1 MAVKQVSKE
10 EATKD
15 GRRWIFYNYLYLS
28 DGTRKKYKSKKFAT
42 RNEAVKAEQNFM
54 SKVEKKEINVT
65 DMTFKD
71 LYEEFYAYKS
81 DKVKSTTMRTYR
93 ERITSLK
100 ML

>member
-42 RNEAVKAEQNFM
+42 RNEAVKAEQNLFL
-54 SKVEKKEINVT
+54 KLRRKK
-65 DMTFKD
+65 
-71 LYEEFYAYKS
+71 L
-81 DKVKSTTMRTYR
+81 
-93 ERITSLK
+93 
-100 ML
+100 MLQT